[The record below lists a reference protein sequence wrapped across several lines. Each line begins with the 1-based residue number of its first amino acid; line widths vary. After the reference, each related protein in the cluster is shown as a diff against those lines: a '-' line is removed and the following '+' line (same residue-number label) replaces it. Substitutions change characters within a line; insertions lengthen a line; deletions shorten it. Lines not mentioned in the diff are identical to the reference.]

1 MREKQQCLNCKTR
14 VLQKVMHAQN
24 LPVIILFIFLG
35 KPIHQR
41 LNRISDFREQTVTMF
56 RKNIV
61 IAKNIL
67 FYCASCMGWRFP
79 SLSKLTKF
87 LSHQVEPSDKPPQL
101 IKASFTIY
109 KYYFHLNLLFDKVTC
124 IIHLVSDSTCV
135 VVLTL
140 WVRSSQLPLQ
150 MWAHKTSCNQFQE

>member
-109 KYYFHLNLLFDKVTC
+109 KY
-124 IIHLVSDSTCV
+124 CV
-135 VVLTL
+135 ITF
-140 WVRSSQLPLQ
+140 SSKL
-150 MWAHKTSCNQFQE
+150 AINK